1 MFPAAF
7 SSPRH
12 HGNVSVDL
20 RGGTPQARM
29 CKSRRFLI
37 ALAVPRF
44 SKFANHRGGLS
55 RTSETKGHWQIYI
68 VLVPLFD
75 LKFLIELAASC
86 AGTSNRRH

>member
-55 RTSETKGHWQIYI
+55 RELRRQRGTGKYI
-68 VLVPLFD
+68 L
-75 LKFLIELAASC
+75 S
-86 AGTSNRRH
+86 

>member
-44 SKFANHRGGLS
+44 STSRRPLA